1 MLRYSATAALAALLL
16 LQPARAQNND
26 AVSAIVFNAA
36 NLPSSSVLGPPV
48 GTISAGVPVDTA
60 AALSSAV
67 NAVTTAPVTDS
78 PTTFVTV
85 TSTSVA
91 PTKTPISFVI
101 PGSDPSVTPVVAK
114 RDSSNV
120 LERRDLTYPIDTRN
134 YPVPSG
140 YEPSFFSLQGSTQ
153 AAGYLTY
160 RTLKAYD
167 PSACATFCNSVKTCQ
182 FFNIYYEKDPD
193 ANNNPIDIIKCSLY
207 SMPQSS
213 KTATNMGQYRGT
225 FHVIITGSNGYTAL
239 AAPVSPKGYTMDIL
253 NAGINAP
260 IYDKTGQG
268 TFIQPV
274 YLNSYDPQ
282 ACAAACDAQTV
293 YDKATSSDGCHFS
306 ACVYANMYILSD
318 NGVPKTVVCALYTQ
332 YWGSQYA
339 VNTGYYSGN
348 DEYTVS
354 NSIGLTNTTAATIY
368 PQLCPKT
375 APKILGSASLKS
387 TPAVSLL
394 SGMYFGAFD
403 KTAVGSPVYTSFDKS
418 GSDHLAF
425 YAVPQ
430 SVLPATSSCSSHGYI
445 YHVESGLCLTQTQTQ
460 PTYPIFQESQT
471 TLQPCDISSQAPPQS
486 QNYCVDAHAIIN
498 GRSAY
503 APYFCM
509 TFTGDTSGADLTT
522 QRYYTSSI
530 EFRSR
535 AAQYSGSTYGSYFVE
550 GDGGCL
556 MLQFPSSFTG

>member
-16 LQPARAQNND
+16 LQPAGAQNND
-26 AVSAIVFNAA
+26 AVSAIVSDAA
-36 NLPSSSVLGPPV
+36 DLPSPSVLGPPV
-48 GTISAGVPVDTA
+48 GTVSAGAPVDTA

-91 PTKTPISFVI
+91 PTTTPFSFVL
-101 PGSDPSVTPVVAK
+101 PGSDPSATPAIAK

-134 YPVPSG
+134 YPVPPG

-193 ANNNPIDIIKCSLY
+193 ANNNPIDVIKCSLY
-207 SMPQSS
+207 SMPQTS

-225 FHVIITGSNGYTAL
+225 FHVIITGSNGYTTL
-239 AAPVSPKGYTMDIL
+239 AAPVSPNGYTMDIL

-268 TFIQPV
+268 TFIQPI

-348 DEYTVS
+348 DH
-354 NSIGLTNTTAATIY
+354 LW
-368 PQLCPKT
+368 
-375 APKILGSASLKS
+375 
-387 TPAVSLL
+387 
-394 SGMYFGAFD
+394 SGMYFGTFD
-403 KTAVGSPVYTSFDKS
+403 KTAVGSPAYTSFDKS
-418 GSDHLAF
+418 GSDHLSF

-460 PTYPIFQESQT
+460 STYPVFHESQT
-471 TLQPCDISSQAPPQS
+471 TLQPCDTSSAAPPQS
-486 QNYCVDAHAIIN
+486 QNYCVDTHVVSN

-509 TFTGDTSGADLTT
+509 TFTGDTSGADPTT
-522 QRYYTSSI
+522 QRYYAMSV
-530 EFRSR
+530 EPKNR
-535 AAQYSGSTYGSYFVE
+535 AVQYSANTYGSYFVE

-556 MLQFPSSFTG
+556 MMQFPSSFTG